1 MTCGRGLAVESDR
14 RGENDRQG
22 KTKLL
27 GGDGGQEKV
36 IRKENWQ
43 HAKFSSFTKTKRG
56 KMRQERSEIY
66 TAKIHKKHYGLVE
79 QSIRYRGIAN

>member
-56 KMRQERSEIY
+56 KMRQERNIYSENTQKTLRTGRIY
-66 TAKIHKKHYGLVE
+66 
-79 QSIRYRGIAN
+79 SIRYRGIAN